1 MMWDFLF
8 NKNRSNYMNQ
18 KTILTSIIMFFIFF
32 LPLRNVYANYFMQDF
47 QILKAKCEEQKD
59 LKEWFQL
66 IDPLVLQKFVKNP
79 DTLSSIEISGIF
91 TPDFLWGKIIPQ
103 CSSKWRSMIIEYAPF
118 YLEKTQFNVMKNEI
132 QGDINIALINA
143 YLSRYIE
150 TDSNGDFTFAS
161 SYTKIVLENDNYTFD
176 KRKLYYSLILR
187 AYETAFSEI
196 VERNLR
202 VEHISLADREML
214 FNIFNQIKLIE
225 AQNLKEQKRLD
236 ESSILTVLSM
246 IFHLNDDEL
255 INAFIPKFLNFI
267 STSHLE
273 KKYSD
278 NIYYQISKSF
288 RKLSEHANDIV
299 IITQNVNIENFM
311 IGYRYR
317 QYDYNFYEKKY
328 EMYLKIKNNGN

>member
-1 MMWDFLF
+1 
-8 NKNRSNYMNQ
+8 
-18 KTILTSIIMFFIFF
+18 
-32 LPLRNVYANYFMQDF
+32 
-47 QILKAKCEEQKD
+47 
-59 LKEWFQL
+59 
-66 IDPLVLQKFVKNP
+66 
-79 DTLSSIEISGIF
+79 
-91 TPDFLWGKIIPQ
+91 
-103 CSSKWRSMIIEYAPF
+103 
-118 YLEKTQFNVMKNEI
+118 MKNEI

-317 QYDYNFYEKKY
+317 QYDYNFYEKQY